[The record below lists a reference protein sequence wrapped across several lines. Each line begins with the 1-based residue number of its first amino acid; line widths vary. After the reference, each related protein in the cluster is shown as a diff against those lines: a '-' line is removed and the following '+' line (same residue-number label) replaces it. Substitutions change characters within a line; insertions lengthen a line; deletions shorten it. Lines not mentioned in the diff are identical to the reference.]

1 MKKMGVSGLLL
12 LVEVL
17 AYMCLTELLN
27 IPNNKKYFLLV
38 ILVLFLLIF
47 DHYKISSKLIWDEM
61 RSLAKAMLC
70 FFVNSAII
78 LLAIKEPYW
87 LIKSF
92 LLAFIMYG
100 VTLLAN
106 RYHRI
111 VFRNILKRKT
121 LIIGTGYE
129 ATRFGEIAKNNRFM
143 LTEVVGY
150 VRYKKEDIHEEL
162 KAKNAEIFKDEDL
175 ENIIAKENIEQVI
188 VALPNISKKEINKL
202 MLRLY
207 DQVKIIKYMPTVDIT
222 LTFNSKIQDFDGSL
236 LISTAH
242 GTMGFFERFI
252 KRIIDIIASI
262 FGIILLIPISIY
274 VKIKNN
280 KNDDH
285 DPIIF
290 KQDRIGLD
298 GKPIKIYKFRTM
310 IPNAEAVLEELM
322 EKDEAIKEEYLTNKK
337 LKNDPRITEAGKI
350 LRKTS
355 LDEFPQFINVLKGE
369 MSLVG
374 PRPYLF
380 REKEDMGIYYNSV
393 IKCRPGITGMWQAN
407 GRSDVGFEERC
418 KLDDYYYKNWTIGLD
433 MIILYKTVKSVFY
446 GKGAL

>member
-27 IPNNKKYFLLV
+27 IPNNKKCFLLV

-70 FFVNSAII
+70 FFVNSTII

-129 ATRFGEIAKNNRFM
+129 AVRFGDIANNNRFM

-150 VRYKKEDIHEEL
+150 VQYKQEEIHEEL
-162 KAKNAEIFKDEDL
+162 KNKKAEIFKDEDL

-207 DQVKIIKYMPTVDIT
+207 DQVKIIKYMTTVDVT
-222 LTFNSKIQDFDGSL
+222 FTFNSKIQDFDGSL

-262 FGIILLIPISIY
+262 VGIILLIPISIF
-274 VKIKNN
+274 VKIKNS
-280 KNDDH
+280 KNNDH

-290 KQDRIGLD
+290 RQDRIGLD

-310 IPNAEAVLEELM
+310 IPDAEAVLEELM

-380 REKEDMGIYYNSV
+380 REKDDMGIYYNSV

-433 MIILYKTVKSVFY
+433 MIIIYKTVKSVFY